1 MNKSLL
7 PYSSYAT
14 PPVIHH
20 AAASAAILLSQNNL
34 LSQNK
39 NSTDYITII
48 IFYLKKLKKI
58 KTEIS
63 SVMSILPSFFI
74 FGTAIDNVFRT

>member
-1 MNKSLL
+1 MSPLQGFRMVRGTIRRL
-7 PYSSYAT
+7 RCAT

-39 NSTDYITII
+39 NSTEILHFIHNCGI
-48 IFYLKKLKKI
+48 WV
-58 KTEIS
+58 KT
-63 SVMSILPSFFI
+63 
-74 FGTAIDNVFRT
+74 